1 MSSGA
6 LAILCK
12 NAHSSHTELRISSL
26 WALKHLVIQSTNSVK
41 MQVFNELGT
50 GYLLQLLNGE
60 SPAGAQRNH
69 LATANS
75 RGEQVDLLNAEEET
89 PMDVDE
95 VMSSSDDESLYGP
108 VHRRGIREKYGPA
121 EDYVARLRPMKNS
134 EESATLKSKRDDVRI
149 QHHVL
154 DLLRNMLLDSTSSPA
169 DIVDNVLNSL
179 GSSRFLDIMLSKLRP
194 KGGTAAYSASS
205 STPTVRLPSLVGGFT
220 ESDAPRTYID
230 SSAYQHEDILLCTL
244 YILVHIANGRPTH
257 RQVIVSHPG
266 MLQALN
272 PHFFYPASKIRVAC
286 VWLIHNILWVEDVPD
301 TPGAIQR
308 AGELRAAG
316 IEQRIVE
323 ASEDADL
330 DTKER
335 AKGVLESFAK
345 LLGPPPEINRRR
357 VWDR

>member
-1 MSSGA
+1 MSSSVLG
-6 LAILCK
+6 ILCK

-26 WALKHLVIQSTNSVK
+26 WALKHLVIQASNTVK
-41 MQVFNELGT
+41 MQVFHELGT
-50 GYLLQLLNGE
+50 VYLLQLLNGE
-60 SPAGAQRNH
+60 SPAGAQKNH

-75 RGEQVDLLNAEEET
+75 RGEQVDLLNAEEESS
-89 PMDVDE
+89 MDVDE
-95 VMSSSDDESLYGP
+95 ILSSSDDESLYGP

-154 DLLRNMLLDSTSSPA
+154 DLLRNMLLDSTTSPA
-169 DIVDNVLNSL
+169 DIVDNVLTSL
-179 GSSRFLDIMLSKLRP
+179 GSNRFLDIMLSKLWP
-194 KGGTAAYSASS
+194 KTGTTGYATPSLA
-205 STPTVRLPSLVGGFT
+205 PTVRLPSLSGEF
-220 ESDAPRTYID
+220 SDSNPSHTYID
-230 SSAYQHEDILLCTL
+230 TSVYQHEDILLCTL
-244 YILVHIANGRPTH
+244 YILVHIANGKPAH

-272 PHFFYPASKIRVAC
+272 PLFSYPASKIRVAC

-301 TPGAIQR
+301 TAGAKLR
-308 AGELRAAG
+308 AGELRVAG
-316 IEQRIVE
+316 IDKRIAE

-335 AKGVLESFAK
+335 AKGVVESFGK
-345 LLGPPPEINRRR
+345 LLAPTSEINPRR
-357 VWDR
+357 VWER

>member
-1 MSSGA
+1 
-6 LAILCK
+6 
-12 NAHSSHTELRISSL
+12 
-26 WALKHLVIQSTNSVK
+26 

-60 SPAGAQRNH
+60 SPPGAHRNH

-75 RGEQVDLLNAEEET
+75 RGEQVDLLNAEET

-95 VMSSSDDESLYGP
+95 AMSSSDDESLYGP
-108 VHRRGIREKYGPA
+108 AHRRGIREKYGPA

-134 EESATLKSKRDDVRI
+134 EESAALKSKRDDVRI

-169 DIVDNVLNSL
+169 EIVDNVLDSL
-179 GSSRFLDIMLSKLRP
+179 GPSRFLDIMLSKLRP
-194 KGGTAAYSASS
+194 KNGTAASS
-205 STPTVRLPSLVGGFT
+205 IPPTRFHSMVSGLT
-220 ESDAPRTYID
+220 ESEARPTYID
-230 SSAYQHEDILLCTL
+230 SSAYQHEDILLCTM
-244 YILVHIANGRPTH
+244 YILVHIANGKPTH

-272 PHFFYPASKIRVAC
+272 PLFFYPASKLRVAC

-301 TPGAIQR
+301 THGAKHR
-308 AGELRAAG
+308 ASELRAAG
-316 IEQRIVE
+316 IEQRIFE
-323 ASEDADL
+323 ASEDPDL

-335 AKGVLESFAK
+335 ARGVLESFGK
-345 LLGPPPEINRRR
+345 LLGPPPDDVRPTWVR
-357 VWDR
+357 